1 MHPVLPAVLGVILLA
16 AGAPAFAQPVAV
28 KASEVKWT
36 DMKGMPGWKHAVL
49 VGDSDKPG
57 PYVERIKVPPNVSV
71 PPHSHPDTEN
81 ITVLVGSFGIGEGT
95 KFDKSKGTVLGVGSF
110 YMLPANTMHYAWSG
124 PKGVTLQVHGVG
136 PSGMTMAEPAKK

>member
-1 MHPVLPAVLGVILLA
+1 MQAALRVAFSVVLLGAI
-16 AGAPAFAQPVAV
+16 APALAEPVAL
-28 KASEVKWT
+28 KPQAIKWS
-36 DMKGMPGWKHAVL
+36 DMNGMPGWKHAVL
-49 VGDSDKPG
+49 VGDSEKPG
-57 PYVERIKVPPNVSV
+57 PYVERIRIPPNASV

-81 ITVLVGSFGIGEGT
+81 IIVLAGSFGIGTGD

-110 YMLPANTMHYAWSG
+110 YMLPANTTHYAWSG